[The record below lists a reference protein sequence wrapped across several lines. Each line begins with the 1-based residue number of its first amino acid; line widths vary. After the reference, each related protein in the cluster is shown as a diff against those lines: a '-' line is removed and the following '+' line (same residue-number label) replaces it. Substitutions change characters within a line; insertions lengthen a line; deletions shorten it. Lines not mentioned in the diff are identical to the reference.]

1 MDPAVIK
8 QHVEHV
14 KQSFMWGKPLL
25 PIVGCVALA
34 YFVGALGF
42 GFWWSLFVVPLFL
55 IWEVKSI
62 EFRTRE
68 AIKDFHWSR
77 KSAREPAKESVDW
90 LNRAM
95 AHVWVSYEDY
105 IKKIVYEKSAEQIEK
120 SKPAFLTKLAIENLS
135 LGKHAPVFSEF
146 VVHNSGVPSKLIM
159 DCTMVLDSSACFEVA
174 AYKGATRINIIV
186 KELFLTSRVR
196 VTAWMIGQEPFVS
209 KVRFTLLERP
219 EIDLSIKLMDH
230 GPDLMAI
237 PGLTSLIT
245 GLSLDIVDNIV
256 GHPNYVDIDVAPQFY
271 MDDDEWQVDE
281 KRKGGNLLVA
291 GVMGIAGGV
300 GAVGGAAVGAVGA
313 VGGAAVGA
321 VGAVGGAAFDTV
333 GAIGGG
339 VADVAGAFGNS
350 VGGFFGKKKK

>member
-1 MDPAVIK
+1 M
-8 QHVEHV
+8 Q
-14 KQSFMWGKPLL
+14 
-25 PIVGCVALA
+25 
-34 YFVGALGF
+34 
-42 GFWWSLFVVPLFL
+42 
-55 IWEVKSI
+55 
-62 EFRTRE
+62 
-68 AIKDFHWSR
+68 
-77 KSAREPAKESVDW
+77 
-90 LNRAM
+90 
-95 AHVWVSYEDY
+95 
-105 IKKIVYEKSAEQIEK
+105 
-120 SKPAFLTKLAIENLS
+120 
-135 LGKHAPVFSEF
+135 
-146 VVHNSGVPSKLIM
+146 
-159 DCTMVLDSSACFEVA
+159 
-174 AYKGATRINIIV
+174 
-186 KELFLTSRVR
+186 
-196 VTAWMIGQEPFVS
+196 PFVS

-219 EIDLSIKLMDH
+219 DIDLSIKVMDH

-237 PGLTSLIT
+237 PGLTSIIT

-339 VADVAGAFGNS
+339 VADAAGAFGGA
-350 VGGFFGKKKK
+350 VGSIFGKKKK